1 MTSHKS
7 QGATIATKV
16 IIDIKK
22 TFAPGLT
29 YVMLSIVTNQ
39 NNLKIIGNLIPNDFT
54 PCNFLED

>member
-1 MTSHKS
+1 MISHKS

-22 TFAPGLT
+22 TFALGLT
-29 YVMLSIVTNQ
+29 YVMLSIVTNHY
-39 NNLKIIGNLIPNDFT
+39 NLKIIGNLIPNDFT